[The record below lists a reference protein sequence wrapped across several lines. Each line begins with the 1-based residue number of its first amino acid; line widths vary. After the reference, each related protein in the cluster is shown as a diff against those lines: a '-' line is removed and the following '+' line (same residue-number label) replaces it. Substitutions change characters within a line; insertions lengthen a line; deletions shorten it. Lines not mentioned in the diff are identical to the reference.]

1 MNHKR
6 VAVLV
11 TLLAGA
17 IFGCSDDDGPGQFR
31 YPMAGGLEWH
41 YTRTLTRVQDSAS
54 FVDYS
59 NATTIRIGEKVEFG
73 VHGEGRE
80 FTISENGQPFGAQ
93 YYQNRDHGL
102 YMVGYCGYP
111 PVVYPKLASLGAADS
126 RIFEALEAADIYS
139 TQDCIE
145 RPYGGHPDT
154 PLALP
159 YPIRTGQDWRYR
171 IVEGLNWEI
180 RKVNRGWSKV
190 TVPAGSFD
198 AYQIEWYYIGGP
210 KVRILDDICA
220 EGLLRRTLVID
231 SVLIRTPQHP
241 GGTDNYETW
250 IETLVLDSLKR

>member
-1 MNHKR
+1 MSSRHI
-6 VAVLV
+6 AVLV
-11 TLLAGA
+11 IFIAGA
-17 IFGCSDDDGPGQFR
+17 IVGCSDDDGPGQFR
-31 YPMAGGLEWH
+31 YPMASGMEWY

-59 NATTIRIGEKVEFG
+59 YPTTIRVGEEITFG

-80 FTISENGQPFGAQ
+80 LTISIDGHPAGAQ

-111 PVVYPKLASLGAADS
+111 PVVYPKLVSLGADGS
-126 RIFEALEAADIYS
+126 RMIEALEAADVYS

-171 IVEGLNWEI
+171 LVEGLDWEI
-180 RKVNRGWSKV
+180 RKVNRGWSRV

-210 KVRILDDICA
+210 KVSIMDDICA
-220 EGLLRRTLVID
+220 QGLLRRTLVID
-231 SVLIRTPQHP
+231 SVRITSHQHP
-241 GGTDNYETW
+241 GATDGYETW